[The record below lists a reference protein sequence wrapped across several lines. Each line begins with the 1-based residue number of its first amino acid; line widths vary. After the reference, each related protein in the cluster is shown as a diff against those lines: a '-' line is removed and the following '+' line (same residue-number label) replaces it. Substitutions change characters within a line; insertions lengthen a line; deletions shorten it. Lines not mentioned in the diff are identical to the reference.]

1 MGDTAADLGAGGAL
15 EGTADT
21 PGTPAADDAVSIA
34 DHAARFSPEALEAA
48 AVDGATDADVDN
60 GAPATPHHSAQQRRD
75 RERGTFAEGR
85 KRARSQNAGADDVET
100 IGELTRRI
108 KAAEEA
114 DGADIVRKENES
126 ERVYQLRRRAEL
138 LERRTAAGKAPEPA
152 ALTGTTATPSQRVA
166 VAPPAA
172 TPGPGAPG
180 ADAKPDYNDVR
191 KYPDGRYDAQFIE
204 DLSSWGAR
212 AEWNKLQAKA
222 AEKETIQQAERRW
235 NDGVQA
241 ARAKYPDFDA
251 VALKPSAIPQGSIP
265 DVWIL
270 EHKQGPLVLYHLQSH
285 PQELDAILRM
295 DRLGQ
300 IEELASLSRR
310 FASPSPVLA
319 GTTGAAAGGSPV
331 KPLPKPPTP
340 VRAEAQRAND
350 LPKNSEAGSIAEH
363 RRQFGPQS
371 RI

>member
-1 MGDTAADLGAGGAL
+1 MAIMGDTAADLGAGGAL

-152 ALTGTTATPSQRVA
+152 TL
-166 VAPPAA
+166 
-172 TPGPGAPG
+172 
-180 ADAKPDYNDVR
+180 
-191 KYPDGRYDAQFIE
+191 
-204 DLSSWGAR
+204 
-212 AEWNKLQAKA
+212 
-222 AEKETIQQAERRW
+222 
-235 NDGVQA
+235 
-241 ARAKYPDFDA
+241 
-251 VALKPSAIPQGSIP
+251 
-265 DVWIL
+265 
-270 EHKQGPLVLYHLQSH
+270 
-285 PQELDAILRM
+285 
-295 DRLGQ
+295 
-300 IEELASLSRR
+300 
-310 FASPSPVLA
+310 
-319 GTTGAAAGGSPV
+319 
-331 KPLPKPPTP
+331 
-340 VRAEAQRAND
+340 
-350 LPKNSEAGSIAEH
+350 
-363 RRQFGPQS
+363 
-371 RI
+371 